1 MKYIPI
7 LFGCLLSL
15 SACTSQ
21 FGEIN
26 TNPNDPIDVQPELL
40 LRQVIFDYGEEMSY
54 EGFVAGNLLGQQF
67 TMIDFNL
74 FDRHSLTEPQFG
86 GNPWP
91 VLYTTL
97 RDNEI
102 LLNKALDNPTFVV
115 YEGPARILKAYLAMA
130 LTDMFGDVPYSEA
143 LQGKQGNV
151 TPVYDSQ
158 EEIYTGAGGI
168 LENLTLAVA
177 AIDSYSG
184 SIPLN
189 GDFLYN
195 GDLASWR
202 RFANSLHIKAL
213 MRISDTRD
221 VSADLQML
229 LDGGDY
235 LSKNSQN
242 AAFDFTNSA
251 PNNFR
256 MANLRT
262 GDFNLF
268 IMSETMEEI
277 LTDLNDPR
285 QEVWFRPTQNDPSLY
300 AGLLNGPDASQLSI
314 SVADFSLTGTIF
326 REETGRLD
334 ANFLTSWETLFFL
347 AEAAEKGIITADGQG
362 LYEEAVEQA
371 FAYWGVT
378 LPGDYLTTGN
388 AAYGSSGQDPIQQII
403 TQKWLAN
410 VTNGYEGWIEFRRTG
425 FPELKTISASLN
437 NDLIPVRL
445 PYPADEQ
452 ALNVSNYE
460 TASTNTN
467 GNSVNA
473 RVWWDRQ

>member
-7 LFGCLLSL
+7 LFGCLLGL

-26 TNPNDPIDVQPELL
+26 TNPNDPIDVQPDLL

-67 TMIDFNL
+67 AMIDFNL

-102 LLNKALDNPTFVV
+102 LLNKALDNPTFAV
-115 YEGPARILKAYLAMA
+115 YEGPARILKAYVAMA
-130 LTDMFGDVPYSEA
+130 LTDLFGDVPYSQA
-143 LQGKQGNV
+143 LQGKEGNV
-151 TPVYDSQ
+151 TPVYDAQ
-158 EEIYTGAGGI
+158 EEIYTGEGGI
-168 LENLTLAVA
+168 LENLVRAAA
-177 AIDSYSG
+177 AIDSYTG

-189 GDFLYN
+189 GDILYS
-195 GDLASWR
+195 GDLASWK

-213 MRISDTRD
+213 MRISDARN
-221 VSADLQML
+221 VSADLQAL
-229 LDGGDY
+229 VDGGDY
-235 LSKNSQN
+235 LMENSQN

-285 QEVWFRPTQNDPSLY
+285 QEVWFRPTQHDPSLY

-347 AEAAEKGIITADGQG
+347 AEAAERGLITADGQG

-371 FAYWGVT
+371 FAYWGT
-378 LPGDYLTTGN
+378 SLPADYLTTGN
-388 AAYGSSGQDPIQQII
+388 AAYDASGKDPIQQII

-410 VTNGYEGWIEFRRTG
+410 VTNSYEGWIEYRRTG

-437 NDLIPVRL
+437 DDLIPIRL

-452 ALNVSNYE
+452 ALNARNYE
-460 TASTNTN
+460 TASTSTN